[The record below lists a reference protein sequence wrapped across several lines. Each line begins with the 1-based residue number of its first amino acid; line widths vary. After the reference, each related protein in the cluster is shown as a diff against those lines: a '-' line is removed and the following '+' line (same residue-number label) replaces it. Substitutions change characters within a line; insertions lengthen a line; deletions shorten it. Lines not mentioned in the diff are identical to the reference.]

1 MRYVYYNKTS
11 GQTRPSGGS
20 LRVVGICQLVGHRL
34 VVPLLLRPQ
43 LVMHWLVMH
52 ALAKDSPGL
61 PGVVSVT
68 DPPCVHAIYM
78 EDHRRQTTDSCKKLM
93 ASVCETTPLSF
104 FFLRFG
110 IALAWVSCS
119 HLRERLRYGYF
130 LPKSKMADGRFILDF
145 RRALLGSSLFQHVYN
160 LMLRRGTECDVWER
174 LGAIRQSSREEFAD
188 NGWGSSF
195 VLAA

>member
-1 MRYVYYNKTS
+1 M
-11 GQTRPSGGS
+11 
-20 LRVVGICQLVGHRL
+20 
-34 VVPLLLRPQ
+34 PLLLRPQ

-52 ALAKDSPGL
+52 ALAKDTPGW

-68 DPPCVHAIYM
+68 DLPCVHAIYM

-93 ASVCETTPLSF
+93 VSVCETTPLS

-110 IALAWVSCS
+110 IALAWVSSS

-130 LPKSKMADGRFILDF
+130 LPRSKMADGRFLLGF
-145 RRALLGSSLFQHVYN
+145 RRALLGSSLFQHVYH
-160 LMLRRGTECDVWER
+160 LMLRRGTECDGWER
-174 LGAIRQSSREEFAD
+174 LVAIRQRSREEFTD